1 MQVWDQAQIKAESN
15 HPKKGRAG
23 VVQSV
28 EVNRGTGEVLSVTL
42 KLDHTEQGDD
52 YELVKADIKDVI
64 RLSK

>member
-1 MQVWDQAQIKAESN
+1 MQAQIKDESN

-28 EVNRGTGEVLSVTL
+28 ELNRVTGEVLSVMI
-42 KLDHTEQGDD
+42 KLDHTEKGDD
-52 YELVKADIKDVI
+52 YEVVKADIKEVT